1 MKSVKEQYQFLKE
14 KHICFTGSHDVFT
27 PQLVVDPI
35 IKNINISNKEVL
47 VLFNIEF
54 VISLVYTYNVDP
66 GLITFFAD
74 HKNKEKFVKRIGVT
88 NIKYVEPTLPAII
101 EAIRNHTMKTR
112 PVLLV
117 NPPYT
122 NGEQD
127 ASEIYTAIIDN
138 CINQFDPIAIGAVTP
153 ENMINGGQKKKTL
166 REKMFKKYGLKYLS
180 FLNQK
185 IDWNS
190 DIKVDTISWVVE
202 DSYCGAT
209 TVVGRNQKQ
218 IYTVQ
223 TKLDEYV
230 NGETQNIHDWLLKIQ
245 TTDKIK
251 LLSSRKTRK
260 TGTQIKIS
268 KDFTD
273 SVKIEPGME
282 FDSHNSEW
290 RVAFGY
296 MRCNTCAIVPPGVS
310 IPSQYRYLNFGSS
323 EDNARKFA
331 SYMMSEPVRAIMKL
345 VYTSRTLDNP
355 QLAYVPKLDMSLF
368 NVIDNATLYQFWKIN
383 VKTRKEINDIV
394 GNEVPF

>member
-1 MKSVKEQYQFLKE
+1 MHKATKLFKALKE
-14 KHICFTGSHDVFT
+14 GLVAFDNAHDIYT
-27 PQLVVDPI
+27 PHALVEEI
-35 IKNINISNKEVL
+35 LSKINLNGDIL
-47 VLFNIEF
+47 VMFNIEF
-54 VISLVYTYNVDP
+54 VVSLVYTYNVNP
-66 GLITFFAD
+66 ATITFYSD
-74 HKNKEKFVKRIGVT
+74 HRNKSEIAQRLGV
-88 NIKYVEPTLPAII
+88 KYVTSLENIVM
-101 EAIRNHTMKTR
+101 NSR

-138 CINQFDPIAIGAVTP
+138 CIEKFNPIAIGAVTP

-166 REKMFKKYGLKYLS
+166 REKLLKKYGLKYLS

-185 IDWNS
+185 EDWADNIS
-190 DIKVDTISWVVE
+190 VDTVFWVVE
-202 DSYCGAT
+202 ESYTGAT
-209 TVVGRNQKQ
+209 TVCSRWKKQ
-218 IYTVQ
+218 IYTVT

-251 LLSSRKTRK
+251 LLSSKKTGK

-282 FDSHNSEW
+282 FSSHNSEW

-310 IPSQYRYLNFGSS
+310 IPSKYRYLNFGSS
-323 EDNARKFA
+323 EDSARKFA

-345 VYTSRTLDNP
+345 IYTSRTLDNP
-355 QLAYVPKLDMSLF
+355 QLAYVPKLDMTLF
-368 NVIDNATLYQFWKIN
+368 PVIDNATLYQFWKIN
-383 VKTRKEINDIV
+383 TATRKEISDIV

>member
-1 MKSVKEQYQFLKE
+1 MHKTTKLFKALKE
-14 KHICFTGSHDVFT
+14 GLISFDGAHDIYT
-27 PQLVVDPI
+27 PHALVEEI
-35 IKNINISNKEVL
+35 LSKINLNGNIL
-47 VLFNIEF
+47 VMFNIEF
-54 VISLVYTYNVDP
+54 VVSLVYTYNIDP
-66 GLITFFAD
+66 TTITFYSD
-74 HKNKEKFVKRIGVT
+74 HQNKSEMARRLGVKYAT
-88 NIKYVEPTLPAII
+88 SLENI
-101 EAIRNHTMKTR
+101 TMNSR

-138 CINQFDPIAIGAVTP
+138 CVEKFNPIAIGAVTP

-166 REKMFKKYGLKYLS
+166 REKLLKKYGLKYLS

-185 IDWNS
+185 EDWS
-190 DIKVDTISWVVE
+190 DNISVDTVFWVAE
-202 DSYCGAT
+202 EFYTGAT
-209 TVVGRNQKQ
+209 TVSSRWKKQ
-218 IYTVQ
+218 TYTVT

-251 LLSSRKTRK
+251 LLSPKKTGK

-310 IPSQYRYLNFGSS
+310 IPSKYRYLNFGSN
-323 EDNARKFA
+323 EDSARKFA

-345 VYTSRTLDNP
+345 IYTSRTLDNP
-355 QLAYVPKLDMSLF
+355 QLAYVPKLDMTLF
-368 NVIDNATLYQFWKIN
+368 PQINNATLYQFWKIN
-383 VKTRKEINDIV
+383 TVTRKEISDIV

>member
-1 MKSVKEQYQFLKE
+1 MKSVKDQYQFLKE
-14 KHICFTGSHDVFT
+14 KHMCFTGSHDVFT
-27 PQLVVDPI
+27 PQLVVDPV
-35 IKNINISNKEVL
+35 IKNINISNQEVL

-66 GLITFFAD
+66 GLITFFGD
-74 HKNKEKFVKRIGVT
+74 HKNKEKFAKRIGV
-88 NIKYVEPTLPAII
+88 KYVTSLENI
-101 EAIRNHTMKTR
+101 TMKTR

-127 ASEIYTAIIDN
+127 ASEIYTSIINN
-138 CINQFDPIAIGAVTP
+138 CIDQFDPIAIGAVTP

-166 REKMFKKYGLKYLS
+166 REKILKQYGLKYLS

-223 TKLDEYV
+223 TKLDEYI
-230 NGETQNIHDWLLKIQ
+230 NGETQTIHDWLLKIQ
-245 TTDKIK
+245 TADKIK
-251 LLSSRKTRK
+251 LLSSKKTGK
-260 TGTQIKIS
+260 PGTQIKIS
-268 KDFTD
+268 KDFSD
-273 SVKIEPGME
+273 SCKIEIGHE
-282 FDSHNSEW
+282 FDSHNNEW

-296 MRCNTCAIVPPGVS
+296 LRCNTCAVVPPGVS
-310 IPSQYRYLNFGSS
+310 IPSKYRYINFGAD
-323 EDNARKFA
+323 EDNARKFMT
-331 SYMMSEPVRAIMKL
+331 YMMSEPIRFIMKL
-345 VYTSRTLDNP
+345 IYTSRSLDNP
-355 QLAYVPKLDMSLF
+355 QLAYVPKLDMNKFSKIDDSVLYKF
-368 NVIDNATLYQFWKIN
+368 WNVDIATQI
-383 VKTRKEINDIV
+383 EIKNIV